1 VKKVIEDEYNQY
13 TKSNNTS

>member
-1 VKKVIEDEYNQY
+1 VIEDEYNQY